1 MTIAQLNRIRLDAQ
15 SFRIY
20 VCLLCESD
28 MSVNRIAS
36 KTGITWKTINKKL
49 PKLEAKGLVVKTN
62 KRSKVNTYSGVD
74 HVVQNDTTTME
85 NDLREAR
92 EKDTTVEENE
102 LTVMENDPVNREIYE
117 KYS

>member
-1 MTIAQLNRIRLDAQ
+1 MTIDQLNRIRLDAQ

-20 VCLLCESD
+20 VCLLCEND

-62 KRSKVNTYSGVD
+62 NRSKVSTYTGID
-74 HVVQNDTTTME
+74 HSVENNPTVMENNLSVTME
-85 NDLREAR
+85 
-92 EKDTTVEENE
+92 KDRVVEENE

>member
-20 VCLLCESD
+20 VCLLCEGD
-28 MSVNRIAS
+28 MSVNRIAA

-49 PKLEAKGLVVKTN
+49 PKLEAKGLIVKTN
-62 KRSKVNTYSGVD
+62 NRSKVYTYTGVD
-74 HVVQNDTTTME
+74 HSMENNPSTME
-85 NDLREAR
+85 NNLSKVVENDRV
-92 EKDTTVEENE
+92 VEENE